1 MQKKNSVLD
10 FISGWFA
17 FPRDHA
23 ATQVILRCSSSCLAR
38 CYKCNHVTRL
48 VCVGLKHHCQDDAE
62 ADRQE
67 GGGHVVEHRPAA
79 DLPAQPQVQGA
90 DGGDEAGHDEGD
102 DQTLQH
108 VQEDLARVA
117 NVVSLSGS
125 VDSIT
130 NRF

>member
-1 MQKKNSVLD
+1 MSMTIRVFYLHKVWREAVCEEVQQGVNGSALPLLLVLD
-10 FISGWFA
+10 EGVS
-17 FPRDHA
+17 
-23 ATQVILRCSSSCLAR
+23 
-38 CYKCNHVTRL
+38 
-48 VCVGLKHHCQDDAE
+48 VGGAGLDDHCQDDAQ

-79 DLPAQPQVQGA
+79 DLPAEPQVQGA

-130 NRF
+130 NRFK